1 MHTCVTLILQSFAV
15 YTQSVEN
22 IDEAGLQRNKK
33 CCSMWSAFSSS
44 CPRGQILQL
53 FSTIGDG
60 EGLHGCLAAKKT
72 VKLRQGSTMF
82 GACSHCK
89 NADNKQYWRSGS
101 LFGIV

>member
-22 IDEAGLQRNKK
+22 IDETGLQRNKK

-44 CPRGQILQL
+44 CPWGQILQL
-53 FSTIGDG
+53 FSMMGDD
-60 EGLHGCLAAKKT
+60 EGFHGCLA
-72 VKLRQGSTMF
+72 VKRAVNLRQGSTMF

-89 NADNKQYWRSGS
+89 NADNNSIGDQGVF
-101 LFGIV
+101 LV